1 MTKSQKAD
9 LKRSEIREKL
19 NVAQA
24 AAEPDRAE
32 VERLSGELATAEQEY
47 RAAVTEEAKVA
58 ETPGA
63 DDPETREL
71 LELRGRAKTHRYF
84 TAAATERP
92 IDGAEAEYA
101 AAEKCA
107 GMLPVRLLF
116 GSPPAPAAETRA
128 AATVAAGAV
137 AENPMPTAGEVFV
150 SPLAARLGVRTP
162 VVAAGT
168 AAFPYISTGATAA
181 AVGEGSNI
189 SDSSPAISAKTVDP
203 GRVGA
208 SVQMQ
213 REDMAKL
220 ADMDS
225 ALSMN
230 ITEALRNRFDQQMVG
245 GNGTSPNLN
254 GLLTQRAPTAPTTND
269 VTTFAQLIAGVQG
282 YVDGTYAERFEDVTL
297 VTSPRVASYLAGM
310 LLTTNVRQDSALSWL
325 RGLYSGE
332 FVISGQAPVVA
343 RINHATA
350 GNRRAGGAGVWGIRR
365 RINPLAYAPIWSGV
379 ELIRDIYSG
388 AKGGVVTLTAT
399 LICGGVAVLRPDAF
413 VVTMVAT
420 EQGTAP

>member
-9 LKRSEIREKL
+9 IRRSKVREKL
-19 NVAQA
+19 NAAQT
-24 AAEPDRAE
+24 AAEPKREDID
-32 VERLSGELATAEQEY
+32 RLSGELATAEQEY
-47 RAAVTEEAKVA
+47 RAALTEETAAA
-58 ETPGA
+58 ETPRQGA
-63 DDPETREL
+63 EADEL
-71 LELRGRAKTHRYF
+71 KEIRSRAKAHRYF
-84 TAAATERP
+84 AAAATERP
-92 IDGAEAEYA
+92 IDGAEAEFSA
-101 AAEKCA
+101 IEGCP
-107 GMLPVRLLF
+107 GMMPVRMLF
-116 GSPPAPAAETRA
+116 GAPPAPAAETRA

-150 SPLAARLGVRTP
+150 SPLAARLGVMTP
-162 VVAAGT
+162 VVPAGT

-203 GRVGA
+203 GRVAA
-208 SVQMQ
+208 SVDMQ

-225 ALSMN
+225 ALTQN

-254 GLLTQRAPTAPTTND
+254 GLLTQRPPTAPTTNV
-269 VTTFAQLIAGVQG
+269 VTTFPLIIAGVQG
-282 YVDGTYAERFEDVTL
+282 FVDGTYAERFEDVTL
-297 VTSPRVASYLAGM
+297 VTAPRVAAYMAGL
-310 LLTTNVRQDSALSWL
+310 LLTTNVRQDNVLSWL
-325 RGLYSGE
+325 RQLYPGE
-332 FVISGQAPVVA
+332 FVISGQAPVVP
-343 RINHATA
+343 RIDHATA
-350 GNRRAGGAGVWGIRR
+350 GNRRAGGAGLWAVRR

-379 ELIRDIYSG
+379 SLIRDVYSG

-413 VVTMVAT
+413 AVTMIAT